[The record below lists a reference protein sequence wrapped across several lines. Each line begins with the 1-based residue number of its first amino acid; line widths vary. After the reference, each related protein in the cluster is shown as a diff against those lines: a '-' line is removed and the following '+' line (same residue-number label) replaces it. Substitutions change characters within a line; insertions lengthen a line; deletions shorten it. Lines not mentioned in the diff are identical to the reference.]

1 MAGTNKVRWSYSAGE
16 RGRNRVRVY
25 EHASGALMLEVR
37 DRGRRKR
44 ISLGHRD
51 RERAK
56 QEADRAAARLGG
68 IQIHVPIEEAERADL
83 TLEKLFDIYGAEVTP
98 TKGARTRKRDR
109 EVAEMFTLFFGSGR
123 TIKTLSVRDRERFIR
138 DRRAGR
144 VGPGEPP
151 WRAVS
156 DRTVEADLRFILA
169 VFNWATV
176 AGDGRG
182 GVLLDRNP
190 FKGFKVPKE
199 KNPRRVTITD
209 DEYKAL
215 LAAAEHIDWRFHV
228 ALVLAHETGHR
239 IGAIRKLRWSDVDLE
254 DNMIRWRAETEK
266 TGYEHVTPMT
276 PAARAALSRARDRN
290 PGIGDAPILPSP
302 GRGPNGHMSRYLARD
317 WWNKA
322 EKLAGLEPKKGRG
335 WHSLRRKFASDL
347 KGIPLKTLCK
357 LGGWKTHVTV
367 LTCYQS
373 VDENEMREALEKRRL
388 GT

>member
-1 MAGTNKVRWSYSAGE
+1 MARTNKVRWSYSAGE

-25 EHASGALMLEVR
+25 EHASGVLMLEFR

-51 RERAK
+51 QERAK

-68 IQIHVPIEEAERADL
+68 IQIHIPIEEAERADI
-83 TLEKLFDIYGAEVTP
+83 TLEELFDIYGAEVTP
-98 TKGARTRKRDR
+98 TKGSRTRKRDR
-109 EVAEMFTLFFGSGR
+109 VVADMFKLYFGPGR
-123 TIKTLSVRDRERFIR
+123 TIRTLSVRDWERFIR

-151 WRAVS
+151 WREVS

-199 KNPRRVTITD
+199 KNPRRVTIS
-209 DEYKAL
+209 DEEYRAL

-254 DNMIRWRAETEK
+254 DNMIQWRAETEK

-290 PGIGDAPILPSP
+290 PGIGEAPILPSP
-302 GRGPNGHMSRYLARD
+302 GKGPNGHMSRYLARD
-317 WWNKA
+317 WWKKA

-335 WHSLRRKFASDL
+335 WHSLRRKLASDL

-373 VDENEMREALEKRRL
+373 VDENEMREALENRRL